1 MPNITR
7 GGRMR
12 GVVAYL
18 VGPGKQNEHRSPH
31 LVAGDPGLMS
41 GWGQTGLDRRGVAVE
56 IADYLDHPRRTFG
69 TKVTIP
75 VKGSDG
81 HHHGDRRDAHVWH
94 CSLSLQAAEGEI
106 SDEQWSAIAEEF
118 ASGMGFAG
126 SDTAPQCRW
135 AAIRH
140 GVSSGGNDHVHL
152 VVSMVREDGSTA
164 RVNRDRPRA
173 QKLAGELERKH
184 GLAVLESRQA
194 GYGAR
199 GVAPAE
205 REISAARGEPELPRD
220 LLERTVRACAAAALD
235 EGEFVRRLRLQ
246 GVRVA
251 PRFAVGGS
259 SAVTGYKVALRSR
272 DMPAVQRGAERT
284 AREGEQAWYGG
295 GRLARDLTLPRLRA
309 GWAQSAEQ
317 TRAAVLE
324 WTAAADG
331 DRRPPVSP
339 GRETHDVVADSV
351 APATAEIAE
360 LMAQKR
366 AVPPEDRATW
376 AQVAGRAAGVFAA
389 WSVAAEATPGPIAAA
404 AVALSRSAALPAWQA
419 RTARPAVAFPRMAPL
434 LIAAAVA
441 PGNKTIGWF
450 ALVRQLDLLTR
461 ALHDSHIAL
470 GDLQRA
476 NELQVLHSVQLQALA
491 ARFENIEPLDKEA
504 LAARQTAAAGQT
516 ELREP
521 STPEPRVAPSEPVRP
536 RAPQTPRAPQK
547 NIER

>member
-41 GWGQTGLDRRGVAVE
+41 GWGQTALDRRGVAVE

-184 GLAVLESRQA
+184 GLAVLESITGHAQDCLNNL
-194 GYGAR
+194 AR
-199 GVAPAE
+199 A
-205 REISAARGEPELPRD
+205 IELNPK
-220 LLERTVRACAAAALD
+220 C
-235 EGEFVRRLRLQ
+235 RLQ
-246 GVRVA
+246 ARVDNDFQNMA
-251 PRFAVGGS
+251 DDPRF
-259 SAVTGYKVALRSR
+259 
-272 DMPAVQRGAERT
+272 
-284 AREGEQAWYGG
+284 
-295 GRLARDLTLPRLRA
+295 
-309 GWAQSAEQ
+309 
-317 TRAAVLE
+317 
-324 WTAAADG
+324 
-331 DRRPPVSP
+331 
-339 GRETHDVVADSV
+339 
-351 APATAEIAE
+351 
-360 LMAQKR
+360 
-366 AVPPEDRATW
+366 
-376 AQVAGRAAGVFAA
+376 
-389 WSVAAEATPGPIAAA
+389 
-404 AVALSRSAALPAWQA
+404 
-419 RTARPAVAFPRMAPL
+419 
-434 LIAAAVA
+434 
-441 PGNKTIGWF
+441 
-450 ALVRQLDLLTR
+450 
-461 ALHDSHIAL
+461 
-470 GDLQRA
+470 
-476 NELQVLHSVQLQALA
+476 
-491 ARFENIEPLDKEA
+491 
-504 LAARQTAAAGQT
+504 T
-516 ELREP
+516 ELLY
-521 STPEPRVAPSEPVRP
+521 PEIP
-536 RAPQTPRAPQK
+536 
-547 NIER
+547 